1 MGNLLQDIRYGFRI
15 LVRSPGF
22 AAVAIISL
30 ALGIGANTSIFSV
43 INATLWQSLPYK
55 DPDRLVRVYRTTP
68 DPDFPISAWSYPKYE
83 MLRDHN
89 QVFEGVAAFST
100 HDFPL
105 TGTDDPERLEV
116 EIVSAG
122 YFPLL
127 GIQPALGRVFEP
139 EDDKT
144 PGTSPVAV
152 ISHSLWQRRFKAD
165 PNALGQPI
173 NLNKVPFTIIGVLP
187 EGFKGQSNAAQAWVP
202 MMMAPS
208 LTFPRRLATAGAHW
222 HEVIARIKPGVTE
235 SEALAEMEVIG
246 NDIQESISKRFS
258 PDPEMLRLVHLKEAR
273 IDPVMRKSFL
283 ILFAAI
289 GFVLLIACVNL
300 ANLLM
305 ARSSARQKEMAIRLA
320 VGASRGR
327 LVRQLLTESVV
338 LALMGGLLG
347 LLVTLWGIEVLT
359 AFKPEG
365 VITWQKLDFE
375 SAGIDGQVLAFNLS
389 LSLFT
394 GLLFG
399 LMPALQASRAE
410 INESL
415 KEGFSGMTM
424 RPRGL
429 RRLNARNVLVVTEIA
444 IALVL
449 LISAGLMI
457 KSFSRLQ
464 AIRTGFDPSSTLTL
478 KADLPKYKP
487 EAAAAFY
494 EQLLA
499 RINTLPGVQSA
510 TVATSTPLSGNSSG
524 TIMTI
529 EGRPPLDE
537 PGVGLHAVAPDHFAT
552 LGIPLLRG
560 RAFTEQDRAG
570 ARRVAIINETAARR
584 FFPDDDPLG
593 KRITLAVG
601 WEPEDDTAEIV
612 GVVGDVKYGKVEDRP
627 NPDVYL
633 SYLQPTEN
641 TSFVIVRTKAEPTSL
656 AGAVRREVLALD
668 KNVPIYDVKSMED
681 RISAATSKTRFSALL
696 LGIFAGLALVLAA
709 IGIYGVM
716 SYAVSSRIHEIGI
729 RMALGA
735 RQRDVLKLLMSD
747 AALLTAV
754 GLAIGLAAA
763 YAITRVLASQ
773 LYEVTSTDISTFA
786 VISSLLAAVALLA
799 FGIPVRRAMAVDPV
813 IALRYE

>member
-1 MGNLLQDIRYGFRI
+1 MGNLLQDIRYGFRL
-15 LVRSPGF
+15 LVKSPGF
-22 AAVAIISL
+22 AAVAILSL

-43 INATLWQSLPYK
+43 INATLWQTLPYK

-68 DPDFPISAWSYPKYE
+68 DPKFPISAWSYPKYE
-83 MLRDHN
+83 MLRDRN
-89 QVFEGVAAFST
+89 GVFEEVAAFSNQ
-100 HDFPL
+100 DFPL

-116 EIVSAG
+116 EIVSAS

-127 GIQPALGRVFEP
+127 GVSPALGRTFDYE
-139 EDDKT
+139 EDKT
-144 PGTSPVAV
+144 PGASPVAV
-152 ISHSLWQRRFKAD
+152 ISHSLWQRRFNAD
-165 PNALGQPI
+165 RGVLGQPI
-173 NLNKVPFTIIGVLP
+173 SLNKVPFTVIGVLP
-187 EGFKGQSNAAQAWVP
+187 EGFKGQSDDAEVWVP

-222 HEVIARIKPGVTE
+222 HEVIARIRPGVSD
-235 SEALAEMEVIG
+235 SEALAAMGVVG
-246 NDIQESISKRFS
+246 NDIQETISKRFS
-258 PDPEMLRLVHLKEAR
+258 PDPEMLTLVHLKEAR

-289 GFVLLIACVNL
+289 GFVLLIACVNI

-305 ARSSARQKEMAIRLA
+305 ARSTARQKEMAIRLA
-320 VGASRGR
+320 IGASRAR

-365 VITWQKLDFE
+365 LITWQKLDFE
-375 SAGIDGQVLAFNLS
+375 SAGIDGQVLAFSLS

-399 LMPALQASRAE
+399 LMPALQASRSE

-415 KEGFSGMTM
+415 KEGAGGAALK
-424 RPRGL
+424 PRGL
-429 RRLNARNVLVVTEIA
+429 RRLNARNVLVVAEIA

-449 LISAGLMI
+449 LISAGLML

-464 AIRTGFDPSSTLTL
+464 AIRTGFDPSNTLTL

-537 PGVGLHAVAPDHFAT
+537 PGVGLHSVAPDHFRT
-552 LGIPLLRG
+552 LGVPLLRG

-570 ARRVAIINETAARR
+570 ARRVSIISETAASR
-584 FFPDDDPLG
+584 FFPGEDPIG
-593 KRITLAVG
+593 KRIKLAVG
-601 WEPEDDTAEIV
+601 WQPEDDMAEIV
-612 GVVGDVKYGKVEDRP
+612 GIVGDVKYGKVEEEP
-627 NPDVYL
+627 KPDVYL

-641 TSFVIVRTKAEPTSL
+641 TAFVIVRTKAEPSSIV
-656 AGAVRREVLALD
+656 GAVRKEVLALD
-668 KNVPIYDVKSMED
+668 KNVPLYDIRPMED
-681 RISAATSKTRFSALL
+681 RIAAATSRTRFTALI

-716 SYAVSSRIHEIGI
+716 YYVVSSRIHEIGI

-735 RQRDVLKLLMSD
+735 KQSDVLKLLMSD
-747 AALLTAV
+747 AVLLTVA
-754 GLAIGLAAA
+754 GLALGLAAA
-763 YAITRVLASQ
+763 YAITRLLASQ
-773 LYEVTSTDISTFA
+773 LYEVSSTDASTFA
-786 VISSLLAAVALLA
+786 LISSLLAAVALVA
-799 FGIPVRRAMAVDPV
+799 CYIPIRKAMNVDPV
-813 IALRYE
+813 VALRYE